1 MSNIVEITEATFA
14 QEVLQAESLVVVDF
28 WAPWCGPCR
37 MMGPVLEKVAGTMAG
52 QVKFAKLNTDEN
64 QKLSQQF
71 RILAIPSLLV
81 FHKGQEVHR
90 SIGFLKEKELETI
103 LKQKLEEAKPE
114 GDARPS

>member
-1 MSNIVEITEATFA
+1 MSNIVEITDATFA
-14 QEVLQAESLVVVDF
+14 PEVLQAESLVVVDF

-37 MMGPVLEKVAGTMAG
+37 MMGPVLEKVAETMAG
-52 QVKFAKLNTDEN
+52 RIKFAKLNTDEN
-64 QKLSQQF
+64 LKLSQQF

-90 SIGFLKEKELETI
+90 SIGFLKEKDLLAI
-103 LKQKLEEAKPE
+103 LKQKLEETKPE